1 MEELL
6 RQLLSGQND
15 LKNDIKQ
22 MKSDITNDIEQMKS
36 DITEIKTA
44 VHRIELSQPQDI
56 TALLDRMNKN
66 LEHKMEVLNKRVFNV
81 EAEIERLN
89 KQ

>member
-6 RQLLSGQND
+6 KQLISGQE
-15 LKNDIKQ
+15 DIKSD
-22 MKSDITNDIEQMKS
+22 MKQIKS

-44 VHRIELSQPQDI
+44 VHHIELTQPQDI
-56 TALLDRMNKN
+56 TALLERMNKN
-66 LEHKMEVLNKRVFNV
+66 LEHKTEALNKSVFNV
-81 EAEIERLN
+81 ETEIERLN

>member
-6 RQLLSGQND
+6 RQLLSGQD
-15 LKNDIKQ
+15 EIKNDIKQ
-22 MKSDITNDIEQMKS
+22 IKS

-56 TALLDRMNKN
+56 TALLERMNKN
-66 LEHKMEVLNKRVFNV
+66 LET
-81 EAEIERLN
+81 
-89 KQ
+89 